1 MQNRALE
8 SFFFLLSPKVE
19 KISTKIRPFI
29 AFEGRKP
36 MKEKSSTKWKKPQ
49 SVWPGVDIKSCP
61 KFPKVAQ
68 KVSHTSFF
76 LIMWCFSKKPKSY
89 QIFLAIFDQKIDTEN
104 FPKSP
109 NLVTLVECDEGLLG
123 ESMKI
128 KLERTQGSSY

>member
-1 MQNRALE
+1 
-8 SFFFLLSPKVE
+8 
-19 KISTKIRPFI
+19 
-29 AFEGRKP
+29 
-36 MKEKSSTKWKKPQ
+36 
-49 SVWPGVDIKSCP
+49 
-61 KFPKVAQ
+61 
-68 KVSHTSFF
+68 
-76 LIMWCFSKKPKSY
+76 MWCFSKKPKSY